1 MKLLKPSP
9 SLGKNAFDMS
19 YRSVFSA
26 KFGELLPVYCQ
37 EIVPNDTIE
46 LRVADLLRAK
56 PMVTSPFMR
65 AKQHLDVWFVPY
77 NKMWSRFNEFL
88 VGREEPSS
96 SAAEGSKYIP
106 HASMK
111 DWFTAVFSADNASV
125 KDVVGMDY
133 RSGAKKLLDLLGYPT
148 FGQSAGEQSLPQQFD
163 DYDVNLMRLAAYN
176 DIWYH
181 EYRQQYYDSGSLLVP
196 HYGDSASPTEIARI
210 FNFDY
215 LNCETEQGA
224 DVGYSHSDVLIAM
237 SQMRYRLWKKDL
249 FTGLL
254 PDTQFGV
261 VSTIELD
268 SDITETFSV
277 TGSGNVSGSSIGL
290 NQNVRF
296 TPVDSDGNPV
306 DTGGNTYNGAGFQS
320 YANQAD
326 NPTTPGSKLSLYTNS
341 QQYTNY
347 SVRAS
352 TINETITPTLSASDI
367 AAALS
372 VTGSGSG
379 SVSGFDILA
388 LRKATAVQI
397 WRERALR
404 AGNQVQDNFR
414 AHYGSEPRTHMNSHP
429 TFVGSVDAPLNIG
442 DITATAN
449 TGVGSL
455 GALADVAGKGM
466 SSLDEKVFKFTNS
479 GNDFGVLMGIWSM
492 LPETEYNAT
501 GIDPM
506 NTLLESDDFFKPE
519 YENLG
524 LAPVGSEVITTSVS
538 LQEGDSPS
546 VILGYAPRYWQYKT
560 RLDLVHNSFMVL
572 NANIGAN
579 AYWVSPKYDVDAA
592 VGAAVESGTGVMPLS
607 CLYVNP
613 AIFDGNFVVNAA
625 TEDQFIVDMYFD
637 CTAIRS
643 MSVSGMPTT

>member
-19 YRSVFSA
+19 YRSVFAA

-96 SAAEGSKYIP
+96 SAAEGCKFIP
-106 HASMK
+106 HATLK
-111 DWFTAVFSADNASV
+111 DWFKAVFSADNANV
-125 KDVVGMDY
+125 KDVVGQDY
-133 RSGAKKLLDLLGYPT
+133 RKGAKKLLDLLGYPT
-148 FGQSAGEQSLPQQFD
+148 FGQNAGEQSLPQQFD

-181 EYRQQYYDSGSLLVP
+181 EYRQQYYDSGSLHVP
-196 HYGDSASPTEIARI
+196 HVGASATATEIAKI

-215 LNCETEQGA
+215 LNCDDEQGA
-224 DVGYSHSDVLIAM
+224 DVGYNAPDVLVAM

-261 VSTIELD
+261 VSAVEID
-268 SDITETFSV
+268 GDITETFTV
-277 TGSGNVSGSSIGL
+277 TGTGNVNGSVNVHGLNVRSAVLQQAYGDTWIDSQANDNLISDSSHQGKIIGSNTTNIYRVSGSID
-290 NQNVRF
+290 QA
-296 TPVDSDGNPV
+296 
-306 DTGGNTYNGAGFQS
+306 AG
-320 YANQAD
+320 D
-326 NPTTPGSKLSLYTNS
+326 HPTS
-341 QQYTNY
+341 
-347 SVRAS
+347 
-352 TINETITPTLSASDI
+352 TLSVSDI

-372 VTGSGSG
+372 VTGSGSA

-388 LRKATAVQI
+388 LRKAQAVQI

-506 NTLLESDDFFKPE
+506 NCLLESDDFFKPE

-572 NANIGAN
+572 NAHIGADSS
-579 AYWVSPKYDVDAA
+579 WVSPKYDVDAA
-592 VGAAVESGTGVMPLS
+592 VGAAVEAGTGVMPLS

-613 AIFDGNFVVNAA
+613 SLFDGNFVVNASE
-625 TEDQFIVDMYFD
+625 EDQFIVDMYFD
-637 CTAIRS
+637 ATAIRS
-643 MSVSGMPTT
+643 MSVSGMPSA

>member
-19 YRSVFSA
+19 YRSVFAA

-96 SAAEGSKYIP
+96 SAAEGCKFIP
-106 HASMK
+106 HATMK

-125 KDVVGMDY
+125 KDVVGQDY
-133 RSGAKKLLDLLGYPT
+133 RKGAKKLLDLLGYPT
-148 FGQSAGEQSLPQQFD
+148 FGQNAGEQSLPQQFD

-196 HYGDSASPTEIARI
+196 HAGSAATATEIAKI

-215 LNCETEQGA
+215 LNCDDEQGA
-224 DVGYSHSDVLIAM
+224 DVGYNAPNVLVAM

-261 VSTIELD
+261 VSAVEID
-268 SDITETFSV
+268 GDITGTFSV
-277 TGSGNVSGSSIGL
+277 TGSGNVGVPIGAQPINSLNNLSWQDINGDPVVPTFSSQVANGLVPSSTASGSGI
-290 NQNVRF
+290 
-296 TPVDSDGNPV
+296 SDGNIAMYGANEGTLFLKQAGIAP
-306 DTGGNTYNGAGFQS
+306 GG
-320 YANQAD
+320 
-326 NPTTPGSKLSLYTNS
+326 TTN
-341 QQYTNY
+341 
-347 SVRAS
+347 V
-352 TINETITPTLSASDI
+352 SASDI

-372 VTGSGSG
+372 VTASGSG

-506 NTLLESDDFFKPE
+506 NCLLESDDFFKPE

-572 NANIGAN
+572 NAHIGADSS
-579 AYWVSPKYDVDAA
+579 WVSPKYDVDVA
-592 VGAAVESGTGVMPLS
+592 VGAAVEAGTGVMPLS

-613 AIFDGNFVVNAA
+613 SLFDGNFVVNAA
-625 TEDQFIVDMYFD
+625 DEDQFIVDMYFD
-637 CTAIRS
+637 ATAIRS
-643 MSVSGMPTT
+643 MSVSGMPSA

>member
-37 EIVPNDTIE
+37 EVVPNDTIE

-106 HASMK
+106 HASLK
-111 DWFTAVFSADNASV
+111 DWFTAVFSADNANV

-133 RSGAKKLLDLLGYPT
+133 RTGAKKLLDLLGYPT
-148 FGQSAGEQSLPQQFD
+148 FGQSAGEASLPQQFD
-163 DYDVNLMRLAAYN
+163 VYDVNLMRLAAYN

-181 EYRQQYYDSGSLLVP
+181 EYRQQYYDSGSLHVP
-196 HYGDSASPTEIARI
+196 HAGASATPTEIARI

-215 LNCETEQGA
+215 LNCDTEQGA
-224 DVGYSHSDVLIAM
+224 DVGYSHSSVLVAM

-261 VSTIELD
+261 VSAVEIDGEI
-268 SDITETFSV
+268 SETFSV
-277 TGSGNVSGSSIGL
+277 TGTGNV
-290 NQNVRF
+290 QTF
-296 TPVDSDGNPV
+296 
-306 DTGGNTYNGAGFQS
+306 TGGSVQS
-320 YANQAD
+320 VGSLLRNSNQHLMSADDVAN
-326 NPTTPGSKLSLYTNS
+326 L
-341 QQYTNY
+341 
-347 SVRAS
+347 RARWV
-352 TINETITPTLSASDI
+352 NETQANLNYQDAAADQGIELLSTHTLPNQSIAASDI
-367 AAALS
+367 ASALT
-372 VTGSGSG
+372 VTASGSG
-379 SVSGFDILA
+379 AVSGFDILA
-388 LRKATAVQI
+388 LRKAQAVQI

-429 TFVGSVDAPLNIG
+429 TFIGSVDAPLNIG

-524 LAPVGSEVITTSVS
+524 LSPVGSEVITTSVS

-572 NANIGAN
+572 NANVGPN